1 MMGNSV
7 QSYSLKY
14 FTHNT
19 KDMAHTI
26 ERLGTTYDLDKVED
40 CKKLLER
47 DNAFIAVSDKRL
59 ALTKK
64 YIKEAKWLE
73 LRIWKMEKPD
83 SFENHRQ
90 ALADYVQHP
99 VAFAN

>member
-1 MMGNSV
+1 
-7 QSYSLKY
+7 
-14 FTHNT
+14 
-19 KDMAHTI
+19 MATV
-26 ERLGTTYDLDKVED
+26 ERLGIIYDLDKVED

-47 DNAFIAVSDKRL
+47 DKAFIEVSDKRFTF
-59 ALTKK
+59 TKK

-73 LRIWKMEKPD
+73 FRIWKMENPE